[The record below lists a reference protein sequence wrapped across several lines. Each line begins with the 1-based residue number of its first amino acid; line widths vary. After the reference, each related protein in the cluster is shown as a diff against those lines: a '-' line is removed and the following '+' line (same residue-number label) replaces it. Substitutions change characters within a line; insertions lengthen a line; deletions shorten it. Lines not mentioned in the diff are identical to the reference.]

1 MARPIAALPALRAF
15 EAVARLG
22 SVRAAAAELFVT
34 PGAVSQQVKALEAEL
49 GVTLIRRTG
58 TGVAL
63 TQIGEVA
70 VSDLTQAFRLL
81 AQATAKMRKG
91 KRGLAIRLRID
102 DPAIAAN
109 WLIAR
114 LQHYRALPNSVDI
127 VLETATGWRDM
138 DEDDDSYDMAIRF
151 ALGDFPGRTSHRL
164 FSDEVFPVCSPL
176 LMQQVPLV
184 EPGDLAHCTLLHLD
198 ISTALNLPWP
208 DWPAWLRAAGVSGVD
223 ASRGPRFNDF
233 TLCLQSAVAGQG
245 VALGTKP
252 VVSDHLAAGTL
263 VAPFA
268 KSIVTPFAYYLVYA
282 PSIRD
287 RPEAVGFI
295 DWILSEARE
304 TAG

>member
-1 MARPIAALPALRAF
+1 
-15 EAVARLG
+15 
-22 SVRAAAAELFVT
+22 VT

-58 TGVAL
+58 TGTAL
-63 TQIGEVA
+63 TQVGAVA
-70 VSDLTQAFRLL
+70 VGDLTQAFRLL

-102 DPAIAAN
+102 DPAIAVN

-114 LQHYRALPNSVDI
+114 LQHYRALPDSVDI
-127 VLETATGWRDM
+127 VLETATAWRSW

-151 ALGDFPGRTSHRL
+151 SLGEFPGLISHRL
-164 FSDEVFPVCSPL
+164 FSDEVFPVCSPQL
-176 LMQQVPLV
+176 LRETPLH
-184 EPGDLAHCTLLHLD
+184 EPADLARCTLLHLD
-198 ISTALNLPWP
+198 WSSAHNLPWP
-208 DWPAWLRAAGVSGVD
+208 DWPAWLRAAGVTGVD

-252 VVSDHLAAGTL
+252 VVVDHLAAGTL

-268 KSIVTPFAYYLVYA
+268 KSIVTPFAYYLVYP
-282 PSIRD
+282 PSIRE
-287 RPEAVGFI
+287 RPEAQGFI
-295 DWILSEARE
+295 DWILEEARQ

>member
-22 SVRAAAAELFVT
+22 SVRAAAEELHVT

-58 TGVAL
+58 TGTAL
-63 TQIGEVA
+63 TQVGAVA
-70 VSDLTQAFRLL
+70 VGDLTQAFRLL

-102 DPAIAAN
+102 DPAIAVN

-114 LQHYRALPNSVDI
+114 LQHYRALPDSVDI
-127 VLETATGWRDM
+127 VLETATAWRSW

-151 ALGDFPGRTSHRL
+151 SLGEFPGQISHRL
-164 FSDEVFPVCSPL
+164 FSDEVFPVCSPEL
-176 LMQQVPLV
+176 LRETPLH
-184 EPGDLAHCTLLHLD
+184 EPADLAHCTLLHLD
-198 ISTALNLPWP
+198 WSSAHNLPWP
-208 DWPAWLRAAGVSGVD
+208 DWPAWLRAAGVSGID

-252 VVSDHLAAGTL
+252 VVADHLAAGTL

-268 KSIVTPFAYYLVYA
+268 KRIVTPFAYYLVYA
-282 PSIRD
+282 PTIRE
-287 RPEAVGFI
+287 RPEAQGFI
-295 DWILSEARE
+295 DWILEEARQ

>member
-1 MARPIAALPALRAF
+1 MARPVAALPALRAF

-22 SVRAAAAELFVT
+22 SVRAAAEELFVT

-58 TGVAL
+58 TGIAL
-63 TQIGEVA
+63 TQIGQA
-70 VSDLTQAFRLL
+70 ATGDLTAAFRLL

-91 KRGLAIRLRID
+91 KRGLAIRLRLD

-127 VLETATGWRDM
+127 VLETATAWRDW

-151 ALGDFPGRTSHRL
+151 ALGDFPGLISHRL
-164 FSDEVFPVCSPL
+164 FSDEVLPVCSPRL
-176 LMQQVPLV
+176 LRTTPLS
-184 EPGDLAHCTLLHLD
+184 EPGDLARCTLLHLD
-198 ISTALNLPWP
+198 WSSAHNLPWP
-208 DWPAWLRAAGVSGVD
+208 DWPAWLRAAGVSDVD
-223 ASRGPRFNDF
+223 ASRGPRFNDY

-245 VALGTKP
+245 VALGTKA
-252 VVSDHLAAGTL
+252 VVADHLAAGTL

-287 RPEAVGFI
+287 RPETKGFI
-295 DWILSEARE
+295 DWILDEARQ
-304 TAG
+304 TVA

>member
-22 SVRAAAAELFVT
+22 SVRVAAAELHVT

-49 GVTLIRRTG
+49 GVTLMRRTG

-70 VSDLTQAFRLL
+70 VSDLTNAFRLL

-91 KRGLAIRLRID
+91 KRGLAMRLRID

-114 LQHYRALPNSVDI
+114 LQHYRALPDSVDI
-127 VLETATGWRDM
+127 VLETAMAWRDWED
-138 DEDDDSYDMAIRF
+138 DEDNYDMAIRF
-151 ALGDFPGRTSHRL
+151 ALGDFPGLTSHRL

-176 LMQQVPLV
+176 LLKRTPLI
-184 EPGDLAHCTLLHLD
+184 EPGDLAQCTLLHLD
-198 ISTALNLPWP
+198 PSSTLNLPWP

-245 VALGTKP
+245 VALGTKA

-263 VAPFA
+263 VSPFA
-268 KSIVTPFAYYLVYA
+268 KSIMTPFGYYLVYA
-282 PSIRD
+282 PTIRE
-287 RPEAVGFI
+287 RPEAQGFI
-295 DWILSEARE
+295 DWILDEARQ